1 MNPPPPTAK
10 GKINRMSRFYSYA
23 LALLL
28 VAPLA
33 CKPPFDPKIYPS
45 ADKLYE
51 VALAEFRARRFDN
64 AVKAFEKLTLDLAAR
79 DPRLPLAF
87 YYLAQSHNQL
97 GEHLLAANTYNRL
110 VDAFPQDTLVDDGLY
125 HAAKAYQKEW
135 RKPQL
140 DATYGSSAITAY
152 QSLLSSFPD
161 SPFAPKARD
170 ELIKLDAW
178 LAEKDYDTGYLY
190 LKRKAY
196 DSAII
201 YFKDVI
207 RLHPN
212 APKTRDAYLRLLE
225 AYRAIR
231 YTEDARDLCA
241 EMRTKY
247 ANDREVLEECGPPP
261 PAPTPATPETP
272 SPAP

>member
-1 MNPPPPTAK
+1 MHLYPTA
-10 GKINRMSRFYSYA
+10 ILSTNTLTTTRFSQTLIRFGGLTDKAA
-23 LALLL
+23 LTI
-28 VAPLA
+28 
-33 CKPPFDPKIYPS
+33 D
-45 ADKLYE
+45 
-51 VALAEFRARRFDN
+51 
-64 AVKAFEKLTLDLAAR
+64 AA
-79 DPRLPLAF
+79 
-87 YYLAQSHNQL
+87 
-97 GEHLLAANTYNRL
+97 T
-110 VDAFPQDTLVDDGLY
+110 V
-125 HAAKAYQKEW
+125 
-135 RKPQL
+135 KPQL
-140 DATYGSSAITAY
+140 DATYGSNAITAY
-152 QSLLSSFPD
+152 QSLLTSFPD
-161 SPFAPKARD
+161 SPFAPKARE
-170 ELIKLDAW
+170 ELAKLDAW

-247 ANDREVLEECGPPP
+247 PNNRQIREECGPPP
-261 PAPTPATPETP
+261 PSPSPATPATPPPTP
-272 SPAP
+272 

>member
-1 MNPPPPTAK
+1 
-10 GKINRMSRFYSYA
+10 MSRFSSYA

-28 VAPLA
+28 LAPLA
-33 CKPPFDPKIYPS
+33 CKQPFNPKSYPS
-45 ADKLYE
+45 AAKLYE
-51 VALAEFRARRFDN
+51 VALAEFNARRFDN
-64 AVKAFEKLTLDLAAR
+64 AAKAFEQLTLDLAAR

-87 YYLAQSHNQL
+87 YYLARSHNEK
-97 GEHLLAANTYNRL
+97 GEHLLAAATYNRL
-110 VDAFPQDTLVDDGLY
+110 VDAFPQDTLVDDALFLAG
-125 HAAKAYQKEW
+125 KAYQKEW

-140 DATYGSSAITAY
+140 DATYGNNAIASY

-161 SPFAPKARD
+161 SPFAPRATA
-170 ELIKLDAW
+170 ELKRLDDW

-207 RLHPN
+207 RLHPT

-231 YTEDARDLCA
+231 YTEDARDLCDA
-241 EMRTKY
+241 MRKAY
-247 ANDREVLEECGPPP
+247 PNDRDVREDCGPA
-261 PAPTPATPETP
+261 PAAVATPA
-272 SPAP
+272 S